1 MSEVLAFLMYAGGM
15 VAIMAGLA
23 WLGSRAR
30 RRGIGGEAIGVFNE
44 IYHPSAHQHRFEV
57 VEQRTAPTPDRLPG
71 AGSVT

>member
-1 MSEVLAFLMYAGGM
+1 MSEVLAFLMYAAGM
-15 VAIMAGLA
+15 VAIMRSLV

-57 VEQRTAPTPDRLPG
+57 VEQRTAPTPDPLPR
-71 AGSVT
+71 AVT